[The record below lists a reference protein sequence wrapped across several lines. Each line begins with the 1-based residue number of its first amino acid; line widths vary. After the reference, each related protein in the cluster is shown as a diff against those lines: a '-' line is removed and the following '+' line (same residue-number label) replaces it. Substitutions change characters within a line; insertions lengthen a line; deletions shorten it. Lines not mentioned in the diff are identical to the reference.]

1 MGEIMSNKTD
11 RTKMHIIQ
19 TFFEL
24 MNEIGFEK
32 ITVANLSKQAKINR
46 GTFYHHFP
54 DKYAVLEEVEDEIY
68 SNFEQVLNDH
78 VGWAVTEKI
87 DVYGRQN
94 VEKFFKDACLVVM
107 NFLYERKETAQTLLG
122 QHGRPQFIGK
132 LERAYISAVQ
142 KKLRLAPREFTELE
156 KLQQEFIYYGA
167 IAIVKRWIRNGAK
180 ETPEEIAQV
189 ISKCMT
195 TPPIDIFEEIERGKS
210 NSH

>member
-1 MGEIMSNKTD
+1 MSNKTD

-19 TFFEL
+19 TFFEM
-24 MNEIGFEK
+24 MNDIGFEK
-32 ITVANLSKQAKINR
+32 ITVANLSQRAKINR

-87 DVYGRQN
+87 DVYGREQ
-94 VEKFFKDACLVVM
+94 VEKFFNEACLFVM
-107 NFLYERKETAQTLLG
+107 KFLYERKETAQTLLG
-122 QHGRPQFIGK
+122 EHGRPQFIEK
-132 LERAYISAVQ
+132 LERAYIFAVQ
-142 KKLRLAPREFTELE
+142 KKIRLNSHEFTEVE
-156 KLQQEFIYYGA
+156 RLQQEFIYFGA

-180 ETPEEIAQV
+180 ESPEEMAQV

-195 TPPIDIFEEIERGKS
+195 TPPIEIFETIERGGS
-210 NSH
+210 TTR